1 MMPAPTM
8 RTGSP
13 STGMARSKPWQAMET
28 GS

>member
-1 MMPAPTM
+1 MMPAPTI

-13 STGMARSKPWQAMET
+13 STGMARSRPWQAMET